1 MSLNL
6 RQIPNSRGT
15 HALDNAPGPDFY
27 TSQREEKLL
36 ECGTQDLPLPKCADL
51 LLVPVNTV
59 PFASPKWLY
68 PGTWAIAPMDIVLF
82 K

>member
-1 MSLNL
+1 MSRNL
-6 RQIPNSRGT
+6 RWIPNSCGI
-15 HALDNAPGPDFY
+15 HVLDNAPGPDFY
-27 TSQREEKLL
+27 TSQREKLL
-36 ECGTQDLPLPKCADL
+36 ECGTHDLPLPKCADL

-59 PFASPKWLY
+59 PSAIPKWLH